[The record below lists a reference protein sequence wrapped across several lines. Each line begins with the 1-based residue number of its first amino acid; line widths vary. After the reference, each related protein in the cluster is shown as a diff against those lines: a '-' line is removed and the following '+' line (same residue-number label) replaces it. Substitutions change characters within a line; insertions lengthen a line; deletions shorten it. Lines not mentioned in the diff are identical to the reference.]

1 MFLPAKLKANPG
13 LHNWGAKANVANAIV
28 TQEYSG
34 QDAGRKQSAVES
46 FALTYDFCD
55 DAELPPGR

>member
-1 MFLPAKLKANPG
+1 MLQTQLS
-13 LHNWGAKANVANAIV
+13 
-28 TQEYSG
+28 QEYSG
-34 QDAGRKQSAVES
+34 QDAGRKQNAVES